1 MSFRIGPYIA
11 FAAFGVFWGTWGA
24 ALPALRDAAGLTEG
38 QLGTALLCVGAGA
51 LPAMLFTGR
60 AVDRFGVRITGLLL
74 LALAG
79 SGILLAWQA
88 RDLASITIGML
99 LIGATSGAADVA
111 ANALAALGEARSN
124 RRVITL
130 GHAVFSS
137 FVVVASLGAGAL
149 RAAGHDVIFV
159 FSVAGLLMAAAGAAV
174 LIRSDVATL
183 AAPSKPASARIERRN
198 LSRAWP
204 FVVIGLVGALGF
216 AAENAHQSWSAIF
229 LEDEL
234 HAGVGFAALAPA
246 TFAATAAVTRFTV
259 ASSTDIPDRVLLVG
273 GAAVASTGSVVVAFA
288 TSIPIALVGLALA
301 AIGTSV
307 LFPTL
312 LSSSLRDVPDE
323 RRGRATSAIGTT
335 AYLGFV
341 FGPVYVGLFASL
353 VGLRGAMIGVAALTT
368 AFALAAPVVRRLVHR
383 HRLDPAARSRVS

>member
-1 MSFRIGPYIA
+1 MRFPPGPYLA
-11 FAAFGVFWGTWGA
+11 FAAFGIFWGTWGA
-24 ALPALRDAAGLTEG
+24 VLPALRDAAQLSEG
-38 QLGTALLCVGAGA
+38 QLGAALLCVGAGA

-60 AVDRFGVRITGLLL
+60 AVDRFGVRVTGLFL

-88 RDLASITIGML
+88 TDPLSITIGML
-99 LIGATSGAADVA
+99 LVGATSGASDVA
-111 ANALAALGEARSN
+111 ANALAALGEARSH

-137 FVVVASLGAGAL
+137 FVVAASLGAGAL

-159 FSVAGLLMAAAGAAV
+159 FSVAGLLMAAAGAIIFV
-174 LIRSDVATL
+174 LGDRRPLSELTVAATS
-183 AAPSKPASARIERRN
+183 AGGAARI
-198 LSRAWP
+198 WP
-204 FVVIGLVGALGF
+204 FVAIGLVGALGF

-234 HAGVGFAALAPA
+234 HVGLGVTALAPA
-246 TFAATAAVTRFTV
+246 TFAAASAVTRFTV
-259 ASSTDIPDRVLLVG
+259 GSSARIPDRVLLIG
-273 GAAVASTGSVVVAFA
+273 GAAVSSIGSVVVAFA
-288 TSIPIALVGLALA
+288 TSVPVALMGLAFA
-301 AIGTSV
+301 AIGMSV

-312 LSSSLRDVPDE
+312 LSTSLRGVPDE

-341 FGPVYVGLFASL
+341 FGPVYVGMLAGF
-353 VGLRGAMIGVAALTT
+353 VGLRGAMIGVAALTVL
-368 AFALAAPVVRRLVHR
+368 FALAAPIARR
-383 HRLDPAARSRVS
+383 RVAGSSQGHYCA